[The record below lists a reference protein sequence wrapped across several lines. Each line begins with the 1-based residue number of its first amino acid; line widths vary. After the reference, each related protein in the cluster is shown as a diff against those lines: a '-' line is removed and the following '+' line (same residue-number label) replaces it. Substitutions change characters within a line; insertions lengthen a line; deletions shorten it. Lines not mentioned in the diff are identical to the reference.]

1 MHIQRKQEA
10 APRGCSRFLLR
21 HMTHALRSAYATKL
35 VARSSRAI
43 VQNLAFIAT
52 ALFALSGAGCVRRQQ
67 MPDDR
72 LLRAVEEEASNGVV
86 AIATTMEGSPT
97 HITLCSGALVA
108 PNLVLTARHCVSR
121 AVTAT
126 PSCDARGRS
135 HNGDHLAEDVDP
147 ASIAI
152 YTGAHVRPDMDVP
165 SAHALRTLHPTGQ
178 VLCDADVAFLVL
190 DHPITNAP
198 ILPLRMHASVE
209 VGDMVVPVG
218 FGGGPSNVVGHK
230 VARSKSTVLS
240 TGPSAN
246 AATGAVLGPRE
257 FEVDRATCRGD
268 SGGPAI
274 DAITGEIVGV
284 VSRGGSCSAHGN
296 HVYTRVD
303 AYKRLAQ
310 AAFASAERD
319 HPYGVASREVPR
331 AHDLGK

>member
-1 MHIQRKQEA
+1 MPRPRPRTGTRIEVA
-10 APRGCSRFLLR
+10 AFSIALL
-21 HMTHALRSAYATKL
+21 A
-35 VARSSRAI
+35 V
-43 VQNLAFIAT
+43 V
-52 ALFALSGAGCVRRQQ
+52 GAGCVKRQQ
-67 MPDDR
+67 IPDIAS
-72 LLRAVEEEASNGVV
+72 LHAVAQESSSGVV
-86 AIATTMEGSPT
+86 AIATTIADNPS

-108 PNLVLTARHCVSR
+108 PNLILTARHCVSR

-152 YTGAHVRPDMDVP
+152 YTGAHVRPDVDVP
-165 SAHALRTLHPTGQ
+165 VARAVRTLHPTGQ

-190 DHPITNAP
+190 DRPIVG
-198 ILPLRMHASVE
+198 ASVLTMRLHSPVE
-209 VGDMVVPVG
+209 TGDIIMPVG
-218 FGGGPSNVVGHK
+218 FGGGLQNVVGLK
-230 VARSKSTVLS
+230 VARARSIVLA

-246 AATGAVLGPRE
+246 ALTGAVLGPRE

-274 DAITGEIVGV
+274 DVVSGEIVGI
-284 VSRGGSCSAHGN
+284 VSRGGSCSANGN

-310 AAFASAERD
+310 AAFTAAQRE
-319 HPYGVASREVPR
+319 PNVAAREVPSVDVNPSR
-331 AHDLGK
+331 

>member
-1 MHIQRKQEA
+1 
-10 APRGCSRFLLR
+10 
-21 HMTHALRSAYATKL
+21 
-35 VARSSRAI
+35 
-43 VQNLAFIAT
+43 
-52 ALFALSGAGCVRRQQ
+52 
-67 MPDDR
+67 MPDEKMMK
-72 LLRAVEEEASNGVV
+72 AVEEEASTGVV
-86 AIATTMEGSPT
+86 AIATTMADSPS

-152 YTGAHVRPDMDVP
+152 YTGSQVRPDVDVP
-165 SAHALRTLHPTGQ
+165 VARAVRTLHPTGQ
-178 VLCDADVAFLVL
+178 VLCDSDVAFLVL
-190 DHPITNAP
+190 DHGIANAGV
-198 ILPLRMHASVE
+198 LSMRLHAPVE
-209 VGDMVVPVG
+209 AGDIVVPVG

-230 VARSKSTVLS
+230 VARAKSTVLA

-274 DAITGEIVGV
+274 DVISGEIVGV
-284 VSRGGSCSAHGN
+284 VSRGGSCSATGN

-303 AYKRLAQ
+303 AYNRLAN
-310 AAFASAERD
+310 AAFTAAQKESSEAALRETTASAD
-319 HPYGVASREVPR
+319 HRV
-331 AHDLGK
+331 H

>member
-1 MHIQRKQEA
+1 MTQKPPRRFAFSRCSMPRPRPRTGTRIEVA
-10 APRGCSRFLLR
+10 AFSIALL
-21 HMTHALRSAYATKL
+21 A
-35 VARSSRAI
+35 V
-43 VQNLAFIAT
+43 V
-52 ALFALSGAGCVRRQQ
+52 GAGCVKRQQ
-67 MPDDR
+67 IPDIAS
-72 LLRAVEEEASNGVV
+72 LHAVAQESSSGVV
-86 AIATTMEGSPT
+86 AIATTIADNPS

-108 PNLVLTARHCVSR
+108 PNLILTARHCVSR

-152 YTGAHVRPDMDVP
+152 YTGAHVRPDVDVP
-165 SAHALRTLHPTGQ
+165 VARAVRTLHPTGQ

-190 DHPITNAP
+190 DRPIVG
-198 ILPLRMHASVE
+198 ASVLTMRLHSPVE
-209 VGDMVVPVG
+209 TGDIIMPVG
-218 FGGGPSNVVGHK
+218 FGGGLQNVVGLK
-230 VARSKSTVLS
+230 VARARSIVLA

-246 AATGAVLGPRE
+246 ALTGAVLGPRE

-274 DAITGEIVGV
+274 DVVSGEIVGI
-284 VSRGGSCSAHGN
+284 VSRGGSCSANGN

-310 AAFASAERD
+310 AAFTAAQRE
-319 HPYGVASREVPR
+319 PNVAAREVPSVDVNPSR
-331 AHDLGK
+331 

>member
-1 MHIQRKQEA
+1 VEQEA
-10 APRGCSRFLLR
+10 SL
-21 HMTHALRSAYATKL
+21 
-35 VARSSRAI
+35 
-43 VQNLAFIAT
+43 
-52 ALFALSGAGCVRRQQ
+52 
-67 MPDDR
+67 
-72 LLRAVEEEASNGVV
+72 GVV
-86 AIATTMEGSPT
+86 AIATSMVDNPS

-147 ASIAI
+147 SSIAI
-152 YTGAHVRPDMDVP
+152 YTGTHVRPDVDTAV
-165 SAHALRTLHPTGQ
+165 ARAVRTLHPTGQ
-178 VLCDADVAFLVL
+178 ILCDADVAFLVL
-190 DHPITNAP
+190 DRPIPGAVVLSMRLHGP
-198 ILPLRMHASVE
+198 VE
-209 VGDMVVPVG
+209 AGDMIMPVG
-218 FGGGPSNVVGHK
+218 FGGGPQNVVGFK
-230 VARSKSTVLS
+230 VARARSTVLT

-274 DAITGEIVGV
+274 DLITGEIVGV
-284 VSRGGSCSAHGN
+284 VSRGGSCSANGN

-310 AAFASAERD
+310 AAFSAAERE
-319 HPYGVASREVPR
+319 PNVAVREVAVAPDPR
-331 AHDLGK
+331 QPPGR

>member
-1 MHIQRKQEA
+1 MRLVEQE
-10 APRGCSRFLLR
+10 
-21 HMTHALRSAYATKL
+21 
-35 VARSSRAI
+35 SS
-43 VQNLAFIAT
+43 
-52 ALFALSGAGCVRRQQ
+52 S
-67 MPDDR
+67 
-72 LLRAVEEEASNGVV
+72 GVV
-86 AIATTMEGSPT
+86 AIATTMADSPS

-108 PNLVLTARHCVSR
+108 PNLILTARHCVSR

-147 ASIAI
+147 SSIAI
-152 YTGAHVRPDMDVP
+152 YTGTHVRPDVDVP
-165 SAHALRTLHPTGQ
+165 VARAVRTLHPTGQ

-190 DHPITNAP
+190 DRPIPNATVLSMRLHSP
-198 ILPLRMHASVE
+198 VE
-209 VGDMVVPVG
+209 AGDSIMPVG
-218 FGGGPSNVVGHK
+218 FGGGVANVVGLK
-230 VARSKSTVLS
+230 VARAKSTILA

-274 DAITGEIVGV
+274 DVMTGEIVGI
-284 VSRGGSCSAHGN
+284 VSRGGSCSATGN

-310 AAFASAERD
+310 AAFTAAERE
-319 HPYGVASREVPR
+319 PNVAARETPAADVR
-331 AHDLGK
+331 

>member
-1 MHIQRKQEA
+1 MKAAGGFREWKMKQ
-10 APRGCSRFLLR
+10 
-21 HMTHALRSAYATKL
+21 ALRDALSSLSVTL
-35 VARSSRAI
+35 VAAA
-43 VQNLAFIAT
+43 LAVV
-52 ALFALSGAGCVRRQQ
+52 GGGCVKRQQ
-67 MPDDR
+67 TPDDR
-72 LLRAVEEEASNGVV
+72 LLRAVEQESSSGVV
-86 AIATTMEGSPT
+86 AIATTMADSPT
-97 HITLCSGALVA
+97 HITLCSGAIVA
-108 PNLVLTARHCVSR
+108 PNLILTARHCVSR

-152 YTGAHVRPDMDVP
+152 YTGAHVRPDVDVP
-165 SAHALRTLHPTGQ
+165 VARAVRTLHPTGQ

-190 DHPITNAP
+190 DRPIPN
-198 ILPLRMHASVE
+198 ASVLSMRLHAPVE
-209 VGDMVVPVG
+209 TGDVVVPVG
-218 FGGGPSNVVGHK
+218 FGGGPSNVVGLK
-230 VARSKSTVLS
+230 VARAKSTILA

-274 DAITGEIVGV
+274 DVMSGEIVGI
-284 VSRGGSCSAHGN
+284 VSRGGSCSASGN

-310 AAFASAERD
+310 AAFAAADREPNVAARDVPSTERTE
-319 HPYGVASREVPR
+319 P
-331 AHDLGK
+331 

>member
-1 MHIQRKQEA
+1 
-10 APRGCSRFLLR
+10 
-21 HMTHALRSAYATKL
+21 MTNALRRATAFERPAYAKT
-35 VARSSRAI
+35 
-43 VQNLAFIAT
+43 
-52 ALFALSGAGCVRRQQ
+52 LFAASIALVLVSAGCVRRQQ
-67 MPDDR
+67 VPDAKVMK
-72 LLRAVEEEASNGVV
+72 AVETEASSAVV
-86 AIATTMEGSPT
+86 AIATTMADTPS
-97 HITLCSGALVA
+97 HLTLCSGALVA

-147 ASIAI
+147 TAIAI
-152 YTGAHVRPDMDVP
+152 FTGTHVRPDVDAPV
-165 SAHALRTLHPTGQ
+165 ARAVRTLHPTGQ

-190 DHPITNAP
+190 DRPIAGAP
-198 ILPLRMHASVE
+198 NLSMRLHAPVE
-209 VGDMVVPVG
+209 PGDLVVPVG
-218 FGGGPSNVVGHK
+218 FGGGTANVVGHK
-230 VARSKSTVLS
+230 VARERSTVLA

-274 DAITGEIVGV
+274 DLTTGEIVGV
-284 VSRGGSCSAHGN
+284 VSRGGSCSANGN

-310 AAFASAERD
+310 AAFAAAD
-319 HPYGVASREVPR
+319 HEAAVARVASR
-331 AHDLGK
+331 